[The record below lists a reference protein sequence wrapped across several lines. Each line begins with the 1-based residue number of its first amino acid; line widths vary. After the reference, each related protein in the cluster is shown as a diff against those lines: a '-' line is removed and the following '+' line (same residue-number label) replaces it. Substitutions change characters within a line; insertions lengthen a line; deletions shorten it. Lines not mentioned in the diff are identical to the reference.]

1 MENNGRNSVAAE
13 RTIVDLLQ
21 KRVIEAIAFY
31 KELQNNISISHG
43 ELCGTAYTK
52 RPVDPQGG
60 G

>member
-1 MENNGRNSVAAE
+1 MENNDRNNVTAE
-13 RTIVDLLQ
+13 RAIVDLLQ

-31 KELQNNISISHG
+31 KELRENISVSHG